1 MEVERGQPVVAST
14 GYSGVEHVRH
24 DQPQS
29 RVSACPIPGRGQR
42 RSGREGSHDRGADIH
57 TAASSSAAPT
67 NDEITVLRWLGYV
80 ESDLSVTKLGRQ
92 RLAVDQR
99 KQHSLRGEATS

>member
-1 MEVERGQPVVAST
+1 VRGQL
-14 GYSGVEHVRH
+14 
-24 DQPQS
+24 
-29 RVSACPIPGRGQR
+29 
-42 RSGREGSHDRGADIH
+42 
-57 TAASSSAAPT
+57 AAPT

-99 KQHSLRGEATS
+99 KQHSLRVEATS